1 MRISNEPLGDLL
13 RARNDMTVATEHI
26 QSLVNLQVFN
36 IEPSNL
42 NTTLS
47 EVRFIIIFIIQAAV
61 VIIRKI
67 YCAKNEK
74 KSIKIS

>member
-1 MRISNEPLGDLL
+1 MRILNEPLGDLL
-13 RARNDMTVATEHI
+13 RARSDMTVATEHI

-42 NTTLS
+42 NTTQS
-47 EVRFIIIFIIQAAV
+47 EVSFIIIFIIQAAV

-67 YCAKNEK
+67 Y
-74 KSIKIS
+74 